1 VLVASL
7 TIRDLDH
14 QTKERL
20 RVRAA
25 RRQRS
30 MEEEARHILRE
41 AVAHED
47 ATPINLAE
55 AIGKRFRGLGAELEI
70 PEREPLREPPTPET

>member
-1 VLVASL
+1 MASL
-7 TIRDLDH
+7 TIRDLDE

-30 MEEEARHILRE
+30 MEEEVRQILRE
-41 AVAHED
+41 AVAREES
-47 ATPINLAE
+47 PPENLAE
-55 AIGKRFRGLGAELEI
+55 SITRRFRATGGVSLRV
-70 PEREPLREPPTPET
+70 PRREPGREPPDFSK